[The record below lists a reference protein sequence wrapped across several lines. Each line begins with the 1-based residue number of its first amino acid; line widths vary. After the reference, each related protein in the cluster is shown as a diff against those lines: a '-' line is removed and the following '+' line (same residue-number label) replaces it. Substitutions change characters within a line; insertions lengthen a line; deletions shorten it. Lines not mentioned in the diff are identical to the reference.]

1 MKRKINVTGRV
12 RHELMGEG
20 AIRNAADITGD
31 CLIRFDNGILVWCAE
46 DALTLIPET
55 PEVDFAVGDTVTCPD
70 WVKNGISPKVVKSIE
85 TSRSSEFYLYEIA
98 LNGTPTRW
106 TGNANPD
113 SRYRFT
119 KVTKPA
125 TFTVTKEINVSEY
138 EKGRLRSTIDFCPS
152 DLGPNDD
159 EVDAAYRE
167 QVGG

>member
-1 MKRKINVTGRV
+1 MKRTMKVTGRV

-20 AIRNAADITGD
+20 VIRNAADITGD

-55 PEVDFAVGDTVTCPD
+55 PELDFAVGDTVTCPD
-70 WVKNGISPKVVKSIE
+70 WVERGISPKVVKSIE

-98 LNGTPTRW
+98 LNGTLTRW
-106 TGNANPD
+106 TGTSNPD
-113 SRYRFT
+113 SPYHFT
-119 KVTKPA
+119 KVTKPT
-125 TFTVTKEINVSEY
+125 TFTVTKEINVAKY
-138 EKGRLRSTIDFCPS
+138 ERSRRDGYFQPANQF
-152 DLGPNDD
+152 GPNDD